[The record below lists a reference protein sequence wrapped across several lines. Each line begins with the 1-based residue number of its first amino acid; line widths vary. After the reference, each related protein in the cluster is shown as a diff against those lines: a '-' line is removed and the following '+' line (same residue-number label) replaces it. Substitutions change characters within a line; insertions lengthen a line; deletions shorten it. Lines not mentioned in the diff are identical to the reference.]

1 MSKIVI
7 TGFMGSGKSTV
18 ARALAS
24 RLEGEM
30 LDLDQSIE
38 SETGRSPSE
47 IIETDGEPAFR
58 QIESRILRGAL
69 EDSAPDVVALG
80 GGAWISEANRKIING
95 HGALS
100 VWLDAPFEHCWK
112 RIVESGGARPLA
124 RTKTEAENLFTQRR
138 TAYEL
143 ADIHVHINDRRSPAE
158 IAEEIIRAL
167 ANRKSR

>member
-1 MSKIVI
+1 M
-7 TGFMGSGKSTV
+7 
-18 ARALAS
+18 
-24 RLEGEM
+24 
-30 LDLDQSIE
+30 
-38 SETGRSPSE
+38 
-47 IIETDGEPAFR
+47 
-58 QIESRILRGAL
+58 
-69 EDSAPDVVALG
+69 ALG

-100 VWLDAPFEHCWK
+100 VWLDAPFEHCWN